1 MRIRLL
7 GRYQVYPALAAVT
20 VALEEGLPLDEVLP
34 RIEAVEAERGRMAMM
49 PLENGAIVVRDE
61 FKSAIETVDAALDVL
76 TEIPARR
83 RIVVLGEVAEAP
95 GSQGPIYR
103 RLGGRLAESADRA
116 ILLGEGNSCRS
127 YVVGAKRASMVPKAL
142 IEAKHSLRRAVE
154 ALRHDLERGD
164 VVLVKGRMEQH
175 LERVAL
181 ALRPRALRAV
191 PVCPSA
197 ELRTLARRSRGS
209 GPPI

>member
-1 MRIRLL
+1 MRASDVALDWPRGTTFTLHAAGQRRPVRIRLL

-95 GSQGPIYR
+95 GSQGPIYGASAGASR
-103 RLGGRLAESADRA
+103 SPPIGRSCSVRA
-116 ILLGEGNSCRS
+116 I
-127 YVVGAKRASMVPKAL
+127 
-142 IEAKHSLRRAVE
+142 
-154 ALRHDLERGD
+154 
-164 VVLVKGRMEQH
+164 
-175 LERVAL
+175 VA
-181 ALRPRALRAV
+181 AP
-191 PVCPSA
+191 
-197 ELRTLARRSRGS
+197 TWLARS
-209 GPPI
+209 GPAWSPRR